1 MGDKKNRLRRTRKI
15 IPDPPMHPPPSTAT
29 LEPPT
34 DTIPD
39 NPSVSEQVDDGDND
53 HDDHSLESIASVLA
67 QRSIDDKDT
76 TECGSFFGKIQL
88 FHFADESWT
97 KLIEGFGMRSIDDEL
112 EFYELVDMDAEGED
126 DEQVFDGMMSSTI

>member
-1 MGDKKNRLRRTRKI
+1 MGDKKICLHCTRKI
-15 IPDPPMHPPPSTAT
+15 IPDPPMHPPPPTTT

-34 DTIPD
+34 DTIAD
-39 NPSVSEQVDDGDND
+39 NPSVSEQVYDGDND

-67 QRSIDDKDT
+67 QCSIDDKDP

-97 KLIEGFGMRSIDDEL
+97 KMIEGFGMKSIDDEL

-126 DEQVFDGMMSSTI
+126 DEQVFDDMMSSTI